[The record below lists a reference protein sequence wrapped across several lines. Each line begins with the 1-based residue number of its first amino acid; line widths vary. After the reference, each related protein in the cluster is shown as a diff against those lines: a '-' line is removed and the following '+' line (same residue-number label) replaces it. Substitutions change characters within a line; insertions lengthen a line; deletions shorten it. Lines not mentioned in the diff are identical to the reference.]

1 MAVCPLCQSE
11 FDLTQSGQ
19 LCPKCRDEIL
29 AKDAYSPK
37 DLRFV
42 GFLAG
47 GLTAAIASM
56 PGALVGDLIGRNF
69 GLAARG
75 STIGVIVFS
84 LIGFAVGFF
93 VGRSIIVKNEAAKR
107 VV

>member
-1 MAVCPLCQSE
+1 MAFCPVCQSE
-11 FDLTQSGQ
+11 FDVMLSGQ

-29 AKDAYSPK
+29 AKDTYGKK

-47 GLTAAIASM
+47 GLTAAVASM
-56 PGALVGDLIGRNF
+56 PGALVGDLIGQRFDN
-69 GLAARG
+69 GTRG
-75 STIGVIVFS
+75 STLGVIVFS
-84 LIGFAVGFF
+84 LIGFVVGFF
-93 VGRSIIVKNEAAKR
+93 VGRMIVVKIEAAKR